1 MNQAVIDCLKALS
14 GLILGKEEQLKLAL
28 ACMLAKGHLLIEDLP
43 GMGKT
48 TLSHGLAQVMGLTYR
63 RIQFTSDLL
72 PADII
77 GASVFEQSSQ
87 GVGGQFSFHPG
98 PVFSQVVLADE
109 INRATPKAQ
118 SALLEAMEER
128 QVSVDGHTHVLPEPF
143 FVIAT
148 QNPLSQAGTF
158 PLPES
163 QLDRFLMRIQLG
175 YPSLDAE
182 KTLLM
187 GQKGRASASG
197 LVQVVDQ
204 AGLQAMQAQVLDVK
218 VSQSLLDYLLRLVN
232 FSRYEAGL
240 AYGLSPRGSLAWLTA
255 AKSWAFIEGR
265 THVLPEDVQLVA
277 PCVLN
282 HRLEDAGASKGQS
295 VATALIQSVPVLAS

>member
-1 MNQAVIDCLKALS
+1 MKSTVQSTLKALS
-14 GLILGKEEQLKLAL
+14 TVILGKEEQLKLAL
-28 ACMLAKGHLLIEDLP
+28 ACLFAKGHLLIEDLP

-48 TLSHGLAQVMGLTYR
+48 TLSHGLAQVMGLTYH

-72 PADII
+72 PADVL
-77 GASVFEQSSQ
+77 GATVFEQQ
-87 GVGGQFSFHPG
+87 AGTVGGSFTFHPG
-98 PVFSQVVLADE
+98 PIFSQVLLADE

-128 QVSVDGHTHVLPEPF
+128 QVTVDGESHALPKPF

-175 YPSLDAE
+175 YPDKNAE
-182 KTLLM
+182 RLLLQ
-187 GQKGRASASG
+187 GEDRRELLEKLP
-197 LVQVVDQ
+197 LV
-204 AGLQAMQAQVLDVK
+204 LPI
-218 VSQSLLDYLLRLVN
+218 QSLESIQANVQAIRVSDSVLDYLQRMVH

-240 AYGLSPRGSLAWLTA
+240 AYGLSPRGALAWLTA
-255 AKSWAFIEGR
+255 AKSWALIAGR
-265 THVLPEDVQLVA
+265 DYVLPEDLQTVA
-277 PCVLN
+277 ASVVD
-282 HRLEDAGASKGQS
+282 HRLEDAGEGSGQS
-295 VATALIQSVPVLAS
+295 WSDTIIASVPVLAS

>member
-1 MNQAVIDCLKALS
+1 MKSTVQSTLKALS
-14 GLILGKEEQLKLAL
+14 TVILGKEEQLKLAL
-28 ACMLAKGHLLIEDLP
+28 ACLFAKGHLLIEDLP

-48 TLSHGLAQVMGLTYR
+48 TLSHGLAQVMGLTYH

-72 PADII
+72 PADVL
-77 GASVFEQSSQ
+77 GATVFEQQ
-87 GVGGQFSFHPG
+87 AGTVGGSFTFHPG
-98 PVFSQVVLADE
+98 PIFSQVLLADE

-128 QVSVDGHTHVLPEPF
+128 QVTVDGESHTLPKPF

-175 YPSLDAE
+175 YPDKNAE
-182 KTLLM
+182 RLLLQ
-187 GQKGRASASG
+187 GEDRRELLEKLP
-197 LVQVVDQ
+197 LV
-204 AGLQAMQAQVLDVK
+204 LPI
-218 VSQSLLDYLLRLVN
+218 QSLESIQANVQAIRVSDSVLDYLQRMVH

-240 AYGLSPRGSLAWLTA
+240 AYGLSPRGALAWLTA
-255 AKSWAFIEGR
+255 AKSWALIAGR
-265 THVLPEDVQLVA
+265 DYVLPEDLQTVA
-277 PCVLN
+277 ASVVD
-282 HRLEDAGASKGQS
+282 HRLEDAGEGSGQS
-295 VATALIQSVPVLAS
+295 WSDTIIASVPVLAS